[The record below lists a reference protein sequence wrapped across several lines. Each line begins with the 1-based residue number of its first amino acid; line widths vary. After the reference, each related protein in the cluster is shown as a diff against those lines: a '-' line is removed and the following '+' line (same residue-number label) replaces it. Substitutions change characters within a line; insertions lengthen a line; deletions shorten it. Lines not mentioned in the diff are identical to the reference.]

1 MGDSQNWSSFDDEPA
16 APKKPSAVST
26 KKIEQKLVQNE
37 VDAPSVSPLTQPAA
51 LRNLRNRLVFG
62 GLVGFVTG
70 ATFGGSAYAYQ
81 LWLMHT
87 MGGVKTVLST
97 QRGEDDLINL
107 GVATVAAGL
116 PFVRSTVMKQNV
128 PYALMLVALDHFH
141 EEINELRN

>member
-16 APKKPSAVST
+16 APKKPSAVSA
-26 KKIEQKLVQNE
+26 KKIEQKLAQSE
-37 VDAPSVSPLTQPAA
+37 VDAPSTVIVHSLTLSTA
-51 LRNLRNRLVFG
+51 
-62 GLVGFVTG
+62 FVPVPSS
-70 ATFGGSAYAYQ
+70 FFFAYQ
-81 LWLMHT
+81 
-87 MGGVKTVLST
+87 GVKTVLST